1 MAKEKT
7 EKKITE
13 EKISKQETKIE
24 DKPKTT
30 PLKTKPVA
38 KETPELERIYIIPL
52 REKCRSVPRY
62 KKTNK
67 AVKTIKEFIAR
78 HMRVQNRDLEKI
90 KIDKILNEAVW
101 FRGIRSPPHK
111 IKVKATK
118 IGDIVK
124 VELAELSDKYKF
136 KIARLE
142 KREKIAEA
150 KQKTMEEFAQKEMKM
165 EAKEKK
171 HTAKMLTEEQKG
183 KIESTNQIE

>member
-78 HMRVQNRDLEKI
+78 HMKVQNRDLEKI

-101 FRGIRSPPHK
+101 FRGIRNPPHK

-150 KQKTMEEFAQKEMKM
+150 KQK
-165 EAKEKK
+165 K

>member
-90 KIDKILNEAVW
+90 KIQDSKIRKKRKNCRSKTKNKINKKRN
-101 FRGIRSPPHK
+101 FRR
-111 IKVKATK
+111 
-118 IGDIVK
+118 
-124 VELAELSDKYKF
+124 
-136 KIARLE
+136 
-142 KREKIAEA
+142 
-150 KQKTMEEFAQKEMKM
+150 
-165 EAKEKK
+165 K
-171 HTAKMLTEEQKG
+171 H
-183 KIESTNQIE
+183 